1 MGALDA
7 RLAGKTRDIMMRL
20 VLILLML
27 ISSSPAFAWG
37 SYGHQ
42 TIAGIALAD
51 VSPKSRREID
61 QLLRAASNVETPTC
75 PLKTLADASTW
86 PDCVRGLGARFDYTA
101 SWHYQNVDI
110 CKPFD
115 LKAACKDGNCV
126 SRQIDR
132 AVKLLKDKNVPNRER
147 LMALAFL
154 THFVGDLH
162 MPLHG
167 GDRGD
172 RGGNDVKAAY
182 GIVEGRMNLHWLWD
196 GPLAE
201 RAISTPPAGADALL
215 AGINADER
223 ARLAA
228 GSAEDWSRESWAIA
242 HDMTYATA
250 LGGDPCGTVPARA
263 KIDDATIE
271 TLIPT
276 TRAQILKAGLR
287 LAHLLDEALG

>member
-1 MGALDA
+1 
-7 RLAGKTRDIMMRL
+7 MMRWL
-20 VLILLML
+20 LILVVLMPA
-27 ISSSPAFAWG
+27 SPAFAWG
-37 SYGHQ
+37 VYGHQ
-42 TIAGIALAD
+42 TIAEIALAD
-51 VSPKSRREID
+51 VSPTARREIE
-61 QLLRAASNVETPTC
+61 QILRATPAVETPTC
-75 PLKTLADASTW
+75 PLKTLADASVW
-86 PDCVRGLGARFDYTA
+86 PDCVRGLGVRFDYTS

-115 LKAACKDGNCV
+115 LKVPCKDGNCV

-132 AVKLLKDKNVPNRER
+132 AVKLLADKSIPARER

-182 GIVEGRMNLHWLWD
+182 GVVEGRMNLHWLWD

-201 RAISTPPAGADALL
+201 RAISTPPAGVTGLL
-215 AGINADER
+215 TGIGAGER
-223 ARLAA
+223 AQLRA
-228 GSAEDWSRESWAIA
+228 GTSEDWSRESWALA
-242 HDMTYATA
+242 HDVVYTTA
-250 LGGDPCGTVPARA
+250 FGDPCGPVPARA

-271 TLIPT
+271 RLIPA
-276 TRAQILKAGLR
+276 TRDQIIKAGLR
-287 LAHLLDEALG
+287 LARLFDEALGA

>member
-1 MGALDA
+1 
-7 RLAGKTRDIMMRL
+7 MRL
-20 VLILLML
+20 LLILITFL
-27 ISSSPAFAWG
+27 SASPAFAWG
-37 SYGHQ
+37 AFGHE
-42 TIAGIALAD
+42 TIAGIAQAS
-51 VSPKSRREID
+51 VSSRTRGEID
-61 QLLRAASNVETPTC
+61 RLLRAWPSVETPTC
-75 PLKTLADASTW
+75 PLKTLADASVW
-86 PDCVRGLGARFDYTA
+86 PDCVRGLGVRFDYTS

-132 AVKLLKDKNVPNRER
+132 AVKLLADKSIPPRER

-182 GIVEGRMNLHWLWD
+182 GVVEGRMNLHWLWD

-201 RAISTPPAGADALL
+201 RAISTPPASVSGLL
-215 AGINADER
+215 AGMNTGER
-223 ARLAA
+223 AQLSA
-228 GSAEDWSRESWAIA
+228 GTPEDWSRESWGVA
-242 HDMTYATA
+242 HDIAYTA
-250 LGGDPCGTVPARA
+250 ALGDPCGPVPPRTSL
-263 KIDDATIE
+263 DDAAIARS
-271 TLIPT
+271 ISPT
-276 TRAQILKAGLR
+276 RSQIVKAGLR
-287 LAHLLDEALG
+287 LARLLDEALR